1 MMEDAILLV
10 IVFAAGVFVGW
21 RVNNHLHLSVLSD
34 ILQRAGVTPE
44 RLEQINADM
53 EKEVNGEEDNGSIE
67 IRIEQHSGVLYAY
80 RKDTEEFIGQGT
92 DKEALLARLVDKF
105 PTGARLVVDEAN
117 GAQLIKENPT
127 S

>member
-1 MMEDAILLV
+1 MEDLILL
-10 IVFAAGVFVGW
+10 IIAFAAGAFVGW
-21 RVNNHLHLSVLSD
+21 RVNNHLHLTVLSD
-34 ILQRAGVTPE
+34 ILERAGVTPE

-53 EKEVNGEEDNGSIE
+53 EKEVNGEEDDDRIE